1 MSDETTFDP
10 WDAPAEEPAIDLDG
24 GDEDLAVGEFDDI
37 LDEIELDEEESGEA
51 VQARDE
57 RKVYSDPRDVGLLDK
72 MWVPIRLTSPT
83 VDEKFVPR
91 LSSKTCIAQ
100 KDGKTYVLF
109 DQVEAMLKAGATE
122 KIAEVPLPYFI
133 VQANHVAPRFGRRR
147 FDYEI
152 EVPVFTIKTA
162 FFKPQGNR
170 TGGPNEQGRALRVA
184 SGATAAGDRV
194 NKANMH
200 EVAERMDE
208 QVVMAQINVVTSKKP
223 KFRDRLDE
231 NGDRINVL
239 VDPETGDAVLVVK
252 VDESGGYVYAETG
265 EVADVNEALLVHV
278 LDQKYAIRDNGDS
291 SDVLKEKYFPVN
303 DYLSMWQPFQPVPE
317 RKVVIE
323 RLDGSE
329 AEGEITWD
337 TVGGI
342 ALGANA
348 GAKVDVL
355 LKGTGE
361 IVTAVWLGTQWNEVP
376 GQSGGTD
383 EYTG

>member
-10 WDAPAEEPAIDLDG
+10 WDAPADEPQTDGFDGDLEDG
-24 GDEDLAVGEFDDI
+24 IGEFDDI
-37 LDEIELDEEESGEA
+37 LDEIDLEEEESGEG

-57 RKVYSDPRDVGLLDK
+57 RKTYSDPRDVGLLDK
-72 MWVPIRLTSPT
+72 MWVPIKLSDAT

-91 LSSKTCIAQ
+91 LSSKTCIAR
-100 KDGKTYVLF
+100 KDGKTYVLY
-109 DQVEAMLKAGATE
+109 DQVEAMLKAGAEEIIT
-122 KIAEVPLPYFI
+122 EVPLPYFV
-133 VQANHVAPRFGRRR
+133 VQANHIAPRFGRRR

-162 FFKPQGNR
+162 FFKQRGSR
-170 TGGPNEQGRALRVA
+170 TGEANEHGRALRTA
-184 SGATAAGDRV
+184 SGATEAGARV
-194 NKANMH
+194 NKANMR
-200 EVAERMDE
+200 EVAGRMNDK
-208 QVVMAQINVVTSKKP
+208 VVMAQINVVTSKKP

-231 NGDRINVL
+231 NGEKINVL

-252 VDESGGYVYAETG
+252 VDESGGFVYAETG
-265 EVADVNEALLVHV
+265 EVADVNPALLVHV
-278 LDQKYAIRDNGDS
+278 TDQKYAIRDNGDS

-303 DYLSMWQPFQPVPE
+303 DYLSSWQPFQPVPE
-317 RKVVIE
+317 RTVQVE

-342 ALGANA
+342 TLGANP
-348 GAKVDVL
+348 GVKVDVL
-355 LKGTGE
+355 LKSTGE
-361 IVTAVWLGTQWNEVP
+361 IVTAVWLGTQWNEVS
-376 GQSGGTD
+376 GESGGTD